1 MDVINH
7 SAVMCYHLTE
17 APSLTFYQAFA
28 VETQRGC
35 SEKWTLCPTDF
46 IEYPLE
52 VNPSFLQQR

>member
-17 APSLTFYQAFA
+17 AQSLTFYQAFA

-35 SEKWTLCPTDF
+35 SE
-46 IEYPLE
+46 
-52 VNPSFLQQR
+52 